1 MRNTNFKN
9 TQIELHFN
17 KWSRKNNSAFLSLNK
32 VIKISVLTLSYFVLN
47 TFNVNAQTDTIKT
60 INEIKVN
67 AYRIPI
73 VFSDASRTITIINKN
88 EISSAPTTSFTEI
101 LKMNTNIDIRERG
114 AFGTQSDINM
124 RGGSFEQNLILINGI
139 RLNDSQ
145 TGHFQLNL
153 PIELNDVERI
163 EILKGSGSRVY
174 GNNSFSGAI
183 NLITSNIDKQN
194 IKLSLFSGENQLYGG
209 YISSNFSIKNFSNYI
224 SVSKKIS
231 EGYKENTD
239 FDITK
244 LFYNAN
250 YKLNSGNIQLQTG
263 YLDKSFGANSFYTP
277 VFPNQYEQ
285 NKTTFANLK
294 LTLNNEIKT
303 SYSAYW
309 RNNYDRFELFRNNPA
324 IWYTGHNY
332 HVTNTYGASANT
344 IFSTKIG
351 TSSIGV
357 DYSLEKIVSNKLG
370 EELNKQI
377 KIPNTDSLYFTNGK
391 SRKNTSIFFEHNFK
405 LNKFNISTGLMANYN
420 SMFDWHFY
428 PGIDLNYEITE
439 KTKLFSTINY
449 SGRLPS
455 FTDLY
460 YVGPTN
466 IGNENINPE
475 NSLTYEIG
483 TKYITNKIQIQTS
496 IYRSEGKNI
505 IDWVKLNETDL
516 WQSNNITNV
525 NSNGFEFSSKIKFNN
540 LFIKY
545 INLSYSYIYM
555 EKNSNNYI
563 SKYVLDY
570 LKHKIILNIN
580 NKIYKKLFFSSNF
593 SYNERQGKYLPYIN
607 GQYQQEKNYKPIFL
621 IGGKIYWKSN
631 NYNIYIEGTNL
642 TNIKYMDIENIE
654 LPGRWIK
661 GGIIINLN
669 LKKHIK

>member
-1 MRNTNFKN
+1 MRTTNFIK
-9 TQIELHFN
+9 TQIKIHFN
-17 KWSRKNNSAFLSLNK
+17 KWSRKNNSVFLSLNK
-32 VIKISVLTLSYFVLN
+32 VIKISVLTVSYFVLN
-47 TFNVNAQTDTIKT
+47 TFNLNAQTDTIKT
-60 INEIKVN
+60 IEEIKIS
-67 AYRIPI
+67 AYRVPVI
-73 VFSDASRTITIINKN
+73 FSDAARTITIINKD
-88 EISSAPTTSFTEI
+88 EILDAPTTSFTEI
-101 LKMNTNIDIRERG
+101 LKFNTNIDIRERG

-163 EILKGSGSRVY
+163 EILKGSGSRIY
-174 GNNSFSGAI
+174 GNNAFSGAI
-183 NLITSNIDKQN
+183 NLITSNRDKQN

-209 YISSNFSIKNFSNYI
+209 YVSSNFSIKNLSNYI

-244 LFYNAN
+244 IFYNAN
-250 YKLNSGNIQLQTG
+250 YKLNYGNLQFQTG
-263 YLDKSFGANSFYTP
+263 HLDKSFGANSFYTP

-285 NKTTFANLK
+285 NKTSFANLK
-294 LTLNNEIKT
+294 LNLENKIKT
-303 SYSAYW
+303 SYSVYW
-309 RNNYDRFELFRNNPA
+309 RNNYDRFELFRDNPA
-324 IWYTGHNY
+324 SWYAGHNY
-332 HVTNTYGASANT
+332 HVTNTYGASANS
-344 IFSTKIG
+344 IFTTKIG

-357 DYSLEKIVSNKLG
+357 DYNLEKIVSNKLG

-377 KIPNTDSLYFTNGK
+377 KIPNTDTLYFTNGK
-391 SRKNTSIFFEHNFK
+391 SRENTSIFFEHNFK
-405 LNKFNISTGLMANYN
+405 FNKFNISTGLMANYN

-428 PGIDLNYEITE
+428 PGIDINYELTNKI
-439 KTKLFSTINY
+439 KLFSTVNY

-466 IGNENINPE
+466 IGNENIKPE
-475 NSLTYEIG
+475 NSLTYELG
-483 TKYITNKIQIQTS
+483 TKYITNNISIQTS
-496 IYRSEGKNI
+496 IYRREGKNI
-505 IDWVKLNETDL
+505 IDWVKINETDL

-525 NSNGFEFSSKIKFNN
+525 NSNGFEFTGKIKFND

-545 INLSYSYIYM
+545 INLSYSYIDM
-555 EKNSNNYI
+555 EKNSNKYI

-593 SYNERQGKYLPYIN
+593 SYNERKGKYIPYIN
-607 GQYQQEKNYKPIFL
+607 EQYQEEENYKPIFL
-621 IGGKIYWKSN
+621 IGAKLYWKSN

-642 TNIKYMDIENIE
+642 KDIKYMDIANIE

-661 GGIIINLN
+661 GGIIINFN
-669 LKKHIK
+669 IK